1 MTAEERWHRVAWAM
15 LVVAGIFVLEL
26 ILQLK
31 ERDLDGVL
39 MSLIPIGVALVGWR
53 LAVWRRDKLAE

>member
-1 MTAEERWHRVAWAM
+1 M